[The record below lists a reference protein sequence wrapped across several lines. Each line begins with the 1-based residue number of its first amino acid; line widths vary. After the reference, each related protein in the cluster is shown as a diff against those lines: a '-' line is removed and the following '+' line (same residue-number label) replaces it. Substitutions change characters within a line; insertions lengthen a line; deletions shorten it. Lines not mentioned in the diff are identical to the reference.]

1 MKQVLI
7 TGGVRGI
14 GLATARLFA
23 EKGYAVTVCYSR
35 DEESAATARA
45 EGFRVIR
52 ADVSEEED
60 VRRLF
65 DECGNVDVLVNN
77 AGVSLV
83 KLFQDTSKTEWERV
97 FAVNV
102 TGAFLCSRYALE
114 HAMISKKS
122 GVIVNVSS
130 VWGEVGGSMEVA
142 YSASKAALI
151 GLTKALAKEVGESG
165 VRVNCVTPGTI
176 ETAMNSCFSREE
188 LQAIYSDI
196 PAKRGGMPEEIAS
209 AILFLCENEYI
220 TGAVL
225 PVNGGMN
232 I

>member
-14 GLATARLFA
+14 GLATARKFA

-35 DEESAATARA
+35 DEQAAQSARA
-45 EGFRVIR
+45 EGLRVVR
-52 ADVSEEED
+52 ADVSREED

-65 DECGNVDVLVNN
+65 EECGNVDVLVNN
-77 AGVSLV
+77 AGVSLI
-83 KLFQDTSKTEWERV
+83 KLFQDTTLDDWERV
-97 FAVNV
+97 FSVNV

-114 HAMISKKS
+114 HAMLAKKR

-130 VWGEVGGSMEVA
+130 VWGEVGGSTEVA
-142 YSASKAALI
+142 YSASKAAII
-151 GLTKALAKEVGESG
+151 GMTKALAKEVGESG
-165 VRVNCVTPGTI
+165 IRVNCVTPGTI
-176 ETAMNSCFSREE
+176 ETSMNDCFSAAE
-188 LQAIYSDI
+188 LQAIYAEI

-209 AILFLCENEYI
+209 AIWFLCENEYV

>member
-14 GLATARLFA
+14 GLATARKFA
-23 EKGYAVTVCYSR
+23 EKGYAVTVCYSC
-35 DEESAATARA
+35 DEESAAAVRA
-45 EGFRVIR
+45 EGFRAVR
-52 ADVSEEED
+52 ADVSREED
-60 VRRLF
+60 VKRLF
-65 DECGNVDVLVNN
+65 LECGDVDVLVNN

-83 KLFQDTSKTEWERV
+83 KLLQDTTKEDWERV
-97 FAVNV
+97 FSVNV

-114 HAMISKKS
+114 HAMISKKR

-151 GLTKALAKEVGESG
+151 GFTKALAKEVGESG
-165 VRVNCVTPGTI
+165 VRVNCVSPGTI
-176 ETAMNSCFSREE
+176 ETRMNDCFSADE
-188 LQAIYSDI
+188 LQAIYAEI
-196 PAKRGGMPEEIAS
+196 PAKRGGMPEEIAD
-209 AILFLCENEYI
+209 AIVFLCENEYI